1 MEEEEAP
8 VAFDT
13 FAPLAVGRFVK
24 GADVLDSGALCFD
37 FEMHEGLD
45 RFLADV
51 PAGGTPEDLN

>member
-45 RFLADV
+45 RFWLMSLLVAL
-51 PAGGTPEDLN
+51 PKT

>member
-37 FEMHEGLD
+37 FEMHEGQGGAKMLTYLD
-45 RFLADV
+45 YV
-51 PAGGTPEDLN
+51 I